1 MQKKSFIQFFKLM
14 TQNYRWKVVFIVL
27 FGAISSIFQGFGI
40 IMLVPLIE
48 RFQKFEE
55 NTNESWI
62 NKIIPIQQFSI
73 NQVII
78 IYFIVLIGIS
88 VFKVLQTLY
97 TQRTIANFSNLY
109 SIQSIQTIL
118 GAQWDFFL
126 EYPSSKL
133 INLMNTEARSI
144 RSLTFFTLNL
154 IKNSILLIVQLV
166 FALLVSFK
174 LTLLIMGILSIV
186 IVSQRFFFK
195 QTFKLGKSRINM
207 TEEMQKYLKETFV
220 GIKEWKLHGLEN
232 MRKTDYTQRI
242 KNIEKNEV
250 DKAKNEAIA
259 ELMYTITGAV
269 ALISIVYFSLN
280 HQWISIASLL
290 VLIVLFSRMVNLTN
304 GVIKQISHINNMLPS
319 FVHFQEVL
327 KDAQQSQGKSI
338 PTFNYQKINRL
349 KLENIHYSI
358 KNKEILNDVNL
369 EFEKGKFYILTGSSG
384 IGKTITFDLISGL
397 ISPQK
402 GQILINE
409 QELSTEEIKKY
420 QASINYVQQQSI
432 VLGMTIKENINFF
445 SNPSEENLQK
455 AIQLAGLEKLIQ
467 KLPKGLETK
476 VSEDNR
482 NFSGGEIQRITIAR
496 ALVNPPSVLILDEVT
511 NSLDKEN
518 EKLIIE
524 SLQKIKHNCIVIMI
538 THKEYLFDYADTIY
552 TLK

>member
-1 MQKKSFIQFFKLM
+1 MS
-14 TQNYRWKVVFIVL
+14 QNYRWKVVFIVL

-55 NTNESWI
+55 STNQSWI
-62 NKIIPIQQFSI
+62 NEIIPIQHLSL
-73 NQVII
+73 NQVIL
-78 IYFIVLIGIS
+78 IYFIVLIGVS

-126 EYPSSKL
+126 QYPSSKL

-174 LTLLIMGILSIV
+174 LTLLIMGILAIV
-186 IVSQRFFFK
+186 IASQRFFFK
-195 QTFKLGKSRINM
+195 QTFQLGKSRINM
-207 TEEMQKYLKETFV
+207 TEEMQKYLKETFI

-232 MRKTDYTQRI
+232 MRKTDYTERI

-250 DKAKNEAIA
+250 DKAKNEAMA

-269 ALISIVYFSLN
+269 ALIAIVYFSLN
-280 HQWISIASLL
+280 YQWISIASLL

-327 KDAQQSQGKSI
+327 KNAQQSQGKSI
-338 PTFNYQKINRL
+338 PTFKHQKINRL

-358 KNKEILNDVNL
+358 KNKEILQNVNL

-402 GQILINE
+402 GQIIINE
-409 QELSTEEIKKY
+409 QKLSAEEIKQY

-432 VLGMTIKENINFF
+432 VLGMTIRENINFF

-455 AIQLAGLEKLIQ
+455 AIQLAGLEKLTQ
-467 KLPKGLETK
+467 KLPKGLDTE
-476 VSEDNR
+476 VNEDNR

-518 EKLIIE
+518 ENLIIQ
-524 SLQKIKHNCIVIMI
+524 SIQSIKQDCIVIMI
-538 THKEYLFDYADTIY
+538 THKEYLFDCADTIY
-552 TLK
+552 TLG

>member
-1 MQKKSFIQFFKLM
+1 MS
-14 TQNYRWKVVFIVL
+14 QNYRWKVVFIVL

-40 IMLVPLIE
+40 ILLVPLIE

-55 NTNESWI
+55 STKESWI
-62 NKIIPIQQFSI
+62 NEIIPIQHFSL
-73 NQVII
+73 NEVIL
-78 IYFIVLIGIS
+78 IYFIVLIGVS

-109 SIQSIQTIL
+109 SIQSIQIIL

-126 EYPSSKL
+126 QYPSSKL

-144 RSLTFFTLNL
+144 RTLTFFTLNL

-174 LTLLIMGILSIV
+174 LTLLIMGILAIV
-186 IVSQRFFFK
+186 IASQRFFFK
-195 QTFKLGKSRINM
+195 QTFQLGKSRINM

-232 MRKTDYTQRI
+232 MRKTDYTDRI
-242 KNIEKNEV
+242 KSIEKNEV
-250 DKAKNEAIA
+250 DKAKNEALA
-259 ELMYTITGAV
+259 ELMYTISGAI
-269 ALISIVYFSLN
+269 ALIAIVYFSLN

-327 KDAQQSQGKSI
+327 KDAQQSQGNPI
-338 PTFNYQKINRL
+338 PTFKHQQINQL
-349 KLENIHYSI
+349 KLENIGYSI
-358 KNKEILNDVNL
+358 QNKEILKDLNL
-369 EFEKGKFYILTGSSG
+369 EFEKGKFYIITGSSG

-402 GQILINE
+402 GQIIIN
-409 QELSTEEIKKY
+409 QQQLTTEEIKQY
-420 QASINYVQQQSI
+420 QASINYVQQQSV
-432 VLGMTIKENINFF
+432 VLGMTIRENINFF

-467 KLPKGLETK
+467 KLPKGLDTE
-476 VSEDNR
+476 VNEDNR

-518 EKLIIE
+518 ENLIIQ
-524 SLQKIKHNCIVIMI
+524 SIQRIKQDCIVIMI